1 VSSPI
6 SPSSAVEPV
15 APGPS
20 RARLADLELKL
31 AERERELA
39 TISAELQE
47 LQRRY
52 LGAVG
57 GFYADLADLEAAS
70 VAIEIRLGLRTPKDE
85 ADAEDERAAAS
96 DTGDGCG
103 NQAAPSSDLKKIF
116 RSLARSIHPDLA
128 LDEPARW
135 RRHSLM
141 AEANRA
147 YAEQDEDRLRLILAA
162 WERSPD
168 SLLGLEVEADDERI
182 ARRIAAIETRLLQID
197 SELGDLARSAIS
209 QLKQKMDDARRQ
221 GWDLLAEMV
230 LEVKRET
237 GRARARLASLERAER
252 EGRWR

>member
-1 VSSPI
+1 VSSP
-6 SPSSAVEPV
+6 SSSETGIAPV
-15 APGPS
+15 APSPS
-20 RARLADLELKL
+20 RARLADLELRL

-39 TISAELQE
+39 DISAELQD
-47 LQRRY
+47 LQGRY

-57 GFYADLADLEAAS
+57 ALYGELATVEAAS
-70 VAIEIRLGLRTPKDE
+70 AAIEIRLGLRSPEPDDE
-85 ADAEDERAAAS
+85 VAEAESAGLDE
-96 DTGDGCG
+96 GDGCG
-103 NQAAPSSDLKKIF
+103 NRAVPSSDLKKIF
-116 RSLARSIHPDLA
+116 RNLARSIHPDLA

-168 SLLGLEVEADDERI
+168 AVLVDADADEERM
-182 ARRIAAIETRLLQID
+182 ARRIGAIEIRLLQID
-197 SELGDLARSAIS
+197 SELGDLGRSAIS
-209 QLKQKMDDARRQ
+209 RLKTKVDEARRQ

-230 LEVKRET
+230 LEVKREV
-237 GRARARLASLERAER
+237 GRARARFSALERAER

>member
-1 VSSPI
+1 VPSSSSPETGI
-6 SPSSAVEPV
+6 APV

-20 RARLADLELKL
+20 RARLADLELRL

-39 TISAELQE
+39 VVSTELQD
-47 LQRRY
+47 LQGRY
-52 LGAVG
+52 LGAAG
-57 GFYADLADLEAAS
+57 AFYAELATLEAAS
-70 VAIEIRLGLRTPKDE
+70 VAIEIRLGLRSPEPENAAPDMDSGVHDE
-85 ADAEDERAAAS
+85 
-96 DTGDGCG
+96 GDGCG
-103 NQAAPSSDLKKIF
+103 NRAVPSSDLKKIF
-116 RSLARSIHPDLA
+116 RNLARTIHPDLA

-168 SLLGLEVEADDERI
+168 AVLVDAEADEERI
-182 ARRIAAIETRLLQID
+182 ARRIGAIETRLLQID
-197 SELGDLARSAIS
+197 SELADLGRSAIS
-209 QLKQKMDDARRQ
+209 ELKTKVDDARRK

-230 LEVKRET
+230 LEVKREV
-237 GRARARLASLERAER
+237 GRTRARLAALERAER

>member
-1 VSSPI
+1 VKAP
-6 SPSSAVEPV
+6 PSQNAITPV
-15 APGPS
+15 APSPS
-20 RARLADLELKL
+20 RARLADLELRL
-31 AERERELA
+31 AGRERDLA
-39 TISAELQE
+39 MISSALQE
-47 LQRRY
+47 LQTRY

-57 GFYADLADLEAAS
+57 GFYAELAELEAAS
-70 VAIEIRLGLRTPKDE
+70 ATIEIRLGLRRPEE
-85 ADAEDERAAAS
+85 ASDPDADSAP

-103 NQAAPSSDLKKIF
+103 NRAVPSSDLKKIF

-141 AEANRA
+141 TEANRA

-168 SLLGLEVEADDERI
+168 AVVSLDADADEERI
-182 ARRIAAIETRLLQID
+182 GRRMGTIEARLLQID
-197 SELGDLARSAIS
+197 TELADLEGSAINR
-209 QLKQKMDDARRQ
+209 LKRKVDEARRQ

-230 LEVKRET
+230 LEVKREV
-237 GRARARLASLERAER
+237 GRAKARLAALQRAER